1 MKSTIDA
8 GAGQLFDLKL
18 VINLLDRFYPRLLT
32 QIDRDPDS
40 PTYGSCDRHYWMYRL
55 NDFDSGVVQQ
65 AGLTLAALD
74 RLADFTD
81 FADCRYLDLAHRAYW
96 RKLALAINR
105 RNVRLLEANGF
116 LDEYFPGERSFPATV
131 FAGYATLK
139 SAVML
144 GQQEII
150 DAPGLAAAA
159 ERLLSRPASPA
170 ANQDTAAAA
179 FLALYGKTRNWKT
192 DQVAAAAAKLLAGQD
207 GKEAFGEY
215 GGLDLGYAT
224 VSLNYLAYMV
234 EDESYP
240 AEGCLENLADVI
252 ADFVTPGGRLGGE
265 FAARST
271 TYFLPFGLLQAA
283 VSGGDP
289 QGRFSLLDLSAAFDK
304 LDDRYLIHYC
314 LPSLALSGL
323 KLARDGVGVPP
334 RTNGQAGWITG
345 DHSAQGLVVCRSAE
359 ATVIIGINKGGTV
372 QAESAAA
379 TVIDCG
385 YRARRGAETFATCVI
400 DESPDFNLERASDG
414 VILEVRAQF
423 QRYATL
429 TASPLK
435 TVALRLLRFLGPK
448 FNAYFKS
455 RLIKSTQVLPGA
467 MLKRHIRVAFDT
479 GKVSVEDEIIGL
491 RPDDLLHRAPPWSF
505 RLVPSAKFYQ
515 EGEAEPLNDR
525 NLEDILAERT
535 FSRTIELD
543 G

>member
-8 GAGQLFDLKL
+8 GADQLFDFNL

-40 PTYGSCDRHYWMYRL
+40 LTYGSCDRHYWMYRL

-65 AGLTLAALD
+65 ASLTLAALD

-105 RNVRLLEANGF
+105 RNVRLFAANGS

-144 GQQEII
+144 DQQEII
-150 DAPGLAAAA
+150 GSPGLAVVA
-159 ERLLSRPASPA
+159 EHLLNRSASLA

-192 DQVAAAAAKLLAGQD
+192 DQVAAAVAKLLAGQD
-207 GKEAFGEY
+207 GKGAFGEY

-234 EDESYP
+234 EDGSYP
-240 AEGCLENLADVI
+240 AGDYLEKLASVI
-252 ADFVTPGGRLGGE
+252 ADFVTPRGCLGGE

-323 KLARDGVGVPP
+323 KLARDGTSVPP
-334 RTNGQAGWITG
+334 QTKGRTGWTTG

-359 ATVIIGINKGGTV
+359 AAVIIGINKGGTV
-372 QAESAAA
+372 QVEKAAA
-379 TVIDCG
+379 IVIDCG
-385 YRARRGAETFATCVI
+385 YRARRGAETFATCVLS
-400 DESPDFNLERASDG
+400 ENPDFSLECSAEG
-414 VILEVRAQF
+414 VVLEISAQF

-435 TVALRLLRFLGPK
+435 TVALRLLRFLGPT

-455 RLIKSTQVLPGA
+455 RLIKSTQVLPGVA
-467 MLKRHIRVAFDT
+467 LKRRIRVAF
-479 GKVSVEDEIIGL
+479 GAREMIIEDEVTGL
-491 RPDDLLHRAPPWSF
+491 RPDDLLHSAPPWSF

-515 EGEAEPLNDR
+515 EGEAEPDNGHNSERMLM
-525 NLEDILAERT
+525 ERT
-535 FSRTIELD
+535 FSRVIDLD

>member
-1 MKSTIDA
+1 MKSTIDV
-8 GAGQLFDLKL
+8 GAGQLFDLNL

-40 PTYGSCDRHYWMYRL
+40 PTYGSCDRHFWMYRL

-74 RLADFTD
+74 RLADYTD
-81 FADCRYLDLAHRAYW
+81 FADCRYLDPAHRGYW

-159 ERLLSRPASPA
+159 ARLLSRPASPA

-192 DQVAAAAAKLLAGQD
+192 DQVAAAVAKLLAGQD
-207 GKEAFGEY
+207 GKAAFGEY

-224 VSLNYLAYMV
+224 VSLNYLAYMA

-240 AEGCLENLADVI
+240 AGDCLAKLAGVI
-252 ADFVTPGGRLGGE
+252 ADFVTPRGFLGGE

-283 VSGGDP
+283 VRGGDP
-289 QGRFSLLDLSAAFDK
+289 QGRFSRLDLSANFDK
-304 LDDRYLIHYC
+304 LDDRYLIHYS
-314 LPSLALSGL
+314 LPSLALTGL
-323 KLARDGVGVPP
+323 KLARDGADIPSRVKEQ
-334 RTNGQAGWITG
+334 TGWSIG
-345 DHSAQGLVVCRSAE
+345 DHSAQGLIVCRRAE
-359 ATVIIGINKGGTV
+359 TAVIIGLNKGGSV
-372 QAESAAA
+372 QLETAAA
-379 TVIDCG
+379 TFIDCG
-385 YRARRGAETFATCVI
+385 YRVRRGAETFATCVL
-400 DESPDFNLERASDG
+400 DANPDFRLERSAEGMVLETRAS
-414 VILEVRAQF
+414 F

-435 TVALRLLRFLGPK
+435 TVALRLLRVLGPT

-455 RLIKSTQVLPGA
+455 RLIKSTQVLPGC
-467 MLKRHIRVAFDT
+467 MLKRRVSLSFASRKMSID
-479 GKVSVEDEIIGL
+479 DEVIGL
-491 RPDDLLHRAPPWSF
+491 RPDDLLHSAPPWSF

-515 EGEAEPLNDR
+515 EGEAMPVNDR
-525 NLEDILAERT
+525 NSESVLMERT
-535 FSRTIELD
+535 FSRVIDLD